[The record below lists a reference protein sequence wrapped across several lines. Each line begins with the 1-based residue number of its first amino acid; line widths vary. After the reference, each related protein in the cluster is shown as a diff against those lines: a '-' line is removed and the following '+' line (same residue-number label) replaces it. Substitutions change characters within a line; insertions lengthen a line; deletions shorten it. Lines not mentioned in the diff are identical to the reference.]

1 MMVNRGIFMWL
12 YPDLNGDP
20 VPAMPGMPGMHRF
33 DPLDRGASFADAA
46 CHPGDRAEWMT
57 LKQGKSTETWGNP
70 LKHGEILVGN
80 I

>member
-33 DPLDRGASFADAA
+33 DPLDRVARLRRRCLPSRRSG
-46 CHPGDRAEWMT
+46 
-57 LKQGKSTETWGNP
+57 
-70 LKHGEILVGN
+70 
-80 I
+80 